1 MKKRNIIRLSSF
13 IAAVVLVLGGLAIRG
28 YAMLDKSKTDLEYT
42 YRRALNDLSDYIS
55 DMEFTLKKA
64 SYANTPILQHELA
77 AELLEKSSGAKTA
90 MGVLPFSPEKTEK
103 IGRFVS
109 QIGDYAM
116 ALSRKAA
123 AGIEISQEE
132 VNNFITM
139 RDYTIKL
146 RDALEE
152 IQAHLSVEKAQVG
165 KTKSLLNNVD
175 EIDNLPSFDDS
186 LDDVAK
192 EFNEFPTMLYDGP
205 FSDHILQQTALY
217 LEGKEEVTREQAAE
231 KAAEFLGCT
240 AGDLKDGGTQENSL
254 ASYVFDFET
263 SRILISKVGGEVA
276 YFTKDADIKESNLQY
291 EEALEKAKAF
301 LSSKGIENTAESYY
315 VVNDNTCTINLAY
328 KHVGETEVIC
338 YPDLLKVKV
347 SLADGEI
354 LEFDPIGYIM
364 NHHERDFAAATLS
377 AEQAQ
382 EKLSSQLTV
391 ESSALCIIPTAGL
404 NELMAYEFKCKDSEG
419 TDILIYVNA
428 ETGMEEQL
436 FILTYSDN
444 GILAI

>member
-13 IAAVVLVLGGLAIRG
+13 VAAVVLVLGGLAIRG

-42 YRRALNDLSDYIS
+42 YRRALNDLSDYIG

-64 SYANTPILQHELA
+64 SYANTATLQHELA

-116 ALSRKAA
+116 SLSRKAA
-123 AGIEISQEE
+123 AGLEVTEEE
-132 VNNFITM
+132 VNNLLTM

-146 RDALEE
+146 SEALEE
-152 IQAHLSVEKAQVG
+152 IQAHLSIEKAQVG
-165 KTKSLLNNVD
+165 KTKALLNNVD

-231 KAAEFLGCT
+231 KAAEFIGCSVN
-240 AGDLKDGGTQENSL
+240 DLKDGGTQENTL
-254 ASYVFDFET
+254 AAYVFDVDT
-263 SRILISKVGGEVA
+263 SRILVSKVGGEIA
-276 YFTKDADIKESNLQY
+276 YFTKDMDIAESNLQY
-291 EEALEKAKAF
+291 EQALEKAKEF
-301 LSSKGIENTAESYY
+301 LKTQGIENTAESYY

-328 KHVGETEVIC
+328 QYVGDTEIIS

-347 SLADGEI
+347 SLSDGEI
-354 LEFDPIGYIM
+354 LEYDPIGYLM
-364 NHHERDFAAATLS
+364 NHHERDFAASVLS

-382 EKLSSQLTV
+382 EKLSSFLTV
-391 ESSALCIIPTAGL
+391 ESSALCIIPTPGL
-404 NELMAYEFKCKDSEG
+404 NELTAYEFKCKDNEG